1 MKNELNGIQILFD
14 QQKAAFQTKL
24 DAKDKEIAVLKEGIE
39 LAKFIEKLPE
49 LIQSAKQRDQT
60 LDEYLLDVIE
70 IVKNPSAPI
79 LPVSREL
86 QERIS
91 RIAEMRCVTISV
103 LMKSEDVQER
113 MNTALDNL
121 VY

>member
-14 QQKAAFQTKL
+14 QQKATFQTKL
-24 DAKDKEIAVLKEGIE
+24 DAKDKEIAALKEGIE